1 MNRIQP
7 RGHPAGTL
15 VTVSL
20 GGMIVGL
27 DGTALTIAGPDIA
40 RAAGASLTE
49 LQWIANAYLVAL
61 AIALFPAG
69 RLADRAGRRATFI
82 AGVAGFGVASL
93 LIAASSTAWLL
104 IVLRAVQ
111 GICGALLQPAALA
124 LVRATFSGKRLD
136 LALGIWGGAGA
147 LSIAAGPVVAGLI
160 VQNFGWPVVFLINV
174 PIAAITVV
182 LALCTVSESRA
193 RDSLDRPR
201 DLLRFPGVALGAVL
215 TGLSYFSLYGLLFFL
230 TLYLQNVRGLDPVG
244 AAGWLLPLTAVVV
257 VSAPIGGALTA
268 RFGPRWPTVG
278 GLVLIFAGMLG
289 FLALDQASTQAEMLP
304 AALIVGAGTGF
315 ALIAAT
321 QVIVA
326 NAPES
331 MSGLAS
337 ALQQV
342 ATQLGGVAGILVLG
356 LVMAWRVGD
365 LAEPGTDVD
374 QAAQGLGPGSAVFMS
389 GFHAAVVTAAIV
401 IAVGAVLAMRT
412 SDRTSPQPARPPDVT
427 SDVDGQRRH
436 QQ

>member
-1 MNRIQP
+1 MRFTPQSRP
-7 RGHPAGTL
+7 SWTL

-40 RAAGASLTE
+40 QTAGASLTE

-69 RLADRAGRRATFI
+69 RLADRVGRRRTFV
-82 AGVAGFGVASL
+82 AGVAGFGVASV
-93 LIAASSTAWLL
+93 LIAVSSAAWLL

-111 GICGALLQPAALA
+111 GVCGALLQPAALA
-124 LVRATFSGKRLD
+124 LVRASFSGKRLD

-160 VQNFGWPVVFLINV
+160 VQHFGWPVVFLINA
-174 PIAAITVV
+174 PIAAVTVA
-182 LALCTVSESRA
+182 LALCTVGESRA
-193 RDSLDRPR
+193 SGLPGRPR
-201 DLLRFPGVALGAVL
+201 DLIRSPGVALGAVL

-230 TLYLQNVRGLDPVG
+230 TLYLQNLRGFDPVG

-257 VSAPIGGALTA
+257 LSAPIGGGLTA

-278 GLVLIFAGMLG
+278 GLVLILVGMLG
-289 FLALDQASTQAEMLP
+289 FLALGPASSQAEVLP
-304 AALIVGAGTGF
+304 AALVLGAGTGV
-315 ALIAAT
+315 ALIATT
-321 QVIVA
+321 QVIIT
-326 NAPES
+326 NAPSS

-356 LVMAWRVGD
+356 LVMSWKVGEV
-365 LAEPGTDVD
+365 LPPGADVS
-374 QAAQGLGPGSAVFMS
+374 QAAQGLGPDAAAFIP
-389 GFHAAVVTAAIV
+389 GFQAAVVAAAVV
-401 IAVGAVLAMRT
+401 IAAGAVLATRT
-412 SDRTSPQPARPPDVT
+412 SGRPSAQPAGPPDVAAN
-427 SDVDGQRRH
+427 VDGERRN

>member
-1 MNRIQP
+1 MKITAP
-7 RGHPAGTL
+7 RSHPVGTL

-40 RAAGASLTE
+40 HTARASLAE

-61 AIALFPAG
+61 AVALFPAG
-69 RLADRAGRRATFI
+69 RLADRVGRRRVFV

-124 LVRATFSGKRLD
+124 LIRAAFSGKRLD
-136 LALGIWGGAGA
+136 VALGIWGGAGA

-160 VQNFGWPVVFLINV
+160 VQHFGWPVVFLINA
-174 PIAAITVV
+174 PIAAVTVV
-182 LALCTVSESRA
+182 LALYTVGESRA
-193 RDSLDRPR
+193 RDSLERPR
-201 DLLRFPGVALGAVL
+201 DLFRCPGVRLGAVL

-230 TLYLQNVRGLDPVG
+230 TLYLQNLRGMDPIT

-268 RFGPRWPTVG
+268 RFGPRWPATG
-278 GLVLIFAGMLG
+278 GLVLVFLGMVG
-289 FLALDQASTQAEMLP
+289 FLALGPASTQADVLP
-304 AALIVGAGTGF
+304 AALILGAGTGV
-315 ALIAAT
+315 ALIAST
-321 QVIVA
+321 QIIVS
-326 NAPES
+326 NAPVS

-337 ALQQV
+337 ALQQI
-342 ATQLGGVAGILVLG
+342 ATQVGGVTGILVLG
-356 LVMAWRVGD
+356 MVMSWRVGQLVPD
-365 LAEPGTDVD
+365 ADVD
-374 QAAQGLGPGSAVFMS
+374 QAAQGLGASSAEFVP
-389 GFHAAVVTAAIV
+389 GFHAAIIVAAAV
-401 IAVGAVLAMRT
+401 IAVGAALATRT
-412 SDRTSPQPARPPDVT
+412 SNRPSAEPARPPDVP
-427 SDVDGQRRH
+427 SDVDGQRRN